1 MIKATVCLI
10 LNHLKK
16 LNLYESTHED
26 TEEESRNQI
35 IATRLFVLLYIVS
48 LAGLVGY
55 ASLSYQL
62 TIVQINTPD
71 QTTFERLYSIY
82 PGTLVCPCSQ
92 TSVQVERFLT
102 VDVSYHQVSLTMSTT
117 DR

>member
-1 MIKATVCLI
+1 MIKATVYRI
-10 LNHLKK
+10 LDHLKK
-16 LNLYESTHED
+16 LNFYVSAHED

-48 LAGLVGY
+48 LTGLVGY

-62 TIVQINTPD
+62 TIVQINNPD

-82 PGTLVCPCSQ
+82 PGILVCPCSQ
-92 TSVQVERFLT
+92 TSIQVDRFVT
-102 VDVSYHQVSLTMSTT
+102 VGVSYHEVSFKTSTIN
-117 DR
+117 R